1 MLSESAPKRF
11 STFATVWA
19 RDPSISHLATPD
31 EMKKL
36 LSDAGFK
43 LVSVHDSSDESL
55 GWLEARTAG
64 TIQSGPSPVTTQIL
78 FGEDFPEM
86 IRNQTHNLR
95 ERKIRTVSYICEA

>member
-1 MLSESAPKRF
+1 MYEQARRVLKPGGRFAVYDILQGEGGKAFFPAP
-11 STFATVWA
+11 WA

-43 LVSVHDSSDESL
+43 LVSVYDSSDESL

-64 TIQSGPSPVTTQIL
+64 TMQS
-78 FGEDFPEM
+78 
-86 IRNQTHNLR
+86 
-95 ERKIRTVSYICEA
+95 